1 MTQALPYKD
10 LRFDRTSSLRKI
22 LNTPDDG
29 PVGYIIEVDFEFPVE
44 LHDKFR
50 EYLPAPQTKAPDIEW
65 FSDFQRKL
73 AEKHGIAKNG
83 VYQGAPELYHTCT
96 NIPTMSYIK

>member
-10 LRFDRTSSLRKI
+10 LRFDMTSLLRKI
-22 LNTPDDG
+22 LNTSDDG
-29 PVGYIIEVDFEFPVE
+29 PVDYITEVDFECPVE

-50 EYLPAPQTKAPDIEW
+50 EYLPAQQTTAPDIEW

-73 AEKHGIAKNG
+73 AE
-83 VYQGAPELYHTCT
+83 
-96 NIPTMSYIK
+96 NIWYCEERCVSGST